1 MALAIALL
9 VMLMASPLLGFVNA
23 QNPINWALNKDY
35 TSYSTQS
42 FKSGSTLEF
51 DYDKNSHN
59 VLVVSKS
66 DYDSCNA
73 NNPIQTFTD
82 GKSVITLTQGAM
94 YFICGI
100 PGHCSQGGMKLQV
113 NVGESGGSTPATP
126 VTPPATP
133 TPSGSGSG
141 STPATPAAPSPKDSS
156 AAGGMSGAGHLMVG
170 VSLVFGAFFALV

>member
-9 VMLMASPLLGFVNA
+9 VMLMASPLGFVNA
-23 QNPINWALNKDY
+23 QNPINWTLGKDY

-51 DYDKNSHN
+51 DYDKTAHN

-73 NNPIQTFTD
+73 KNPIQTFSD
-82 GKSVITLTQGAM
+82 GKSVITLKQGAM
-94 YFICGI
+94 YFICGF
-100 PGHCSQGGMKLQV
+100 PGHCSGGMKLQV
-113 NVGESGGSTPATP
+113 NVGESGPTPASPTTP
-126 VTPPATP
+126 APPTP
-133 TPSGSGSG
+133 TGSG
-141 STPATPAAPSPKDSS
+141 STPTTPAAPSPKDSS
-156 AAGGMSGAGHLMVG
+156 AAAGLSGAGHLMVG